1 MQLAPGMKY
10 GPFTLLLIFC
20 ITIAPQNP
28 LQLALQAQPPWPLAW
43 DEPVTLGYTAAQMGA
58 VRLHPEGAPLAGPYY
73 ELGGAADL
81 VLHFDDLEGG
91 YPNYTYT
98 LRHCDRFWYP
108 SDFDVRDYL
117 SGWGDAPVNEVN
129 ASFGTMDS
137 YTHCHARI
145 PTNDI
150 APIVSGN
157 YLLIVHRTGSAEDIM
172 LMRRMV
178 VFERSAGVTV
188 QMQRAV
194 QADQVL
200 THQRIRVTAKLPATV
215 RLTNPM
221 GDVALTVVQ
230 NGRWESAAVA
240 VAPAFLRGD
249 ILTFEQDP
257 TLLFSGADHWRS
269 ADLKSTRY
277 RALGIS
283 RLTRSDEGWSFE
295 LKPATSRRFNMQS
308 GRPDLHGE
316 FVVHNDVFDDVE
328 TSSEYVDVHFSL
340 EHQQFGT
347 AQPEEVFI
355 FGALSGWAFP
365 ESHRMAYSPDEQM
378 YLLTLRLKQGYY
390 DYLFLTPYAQTLY
403 TFEGE
408 HAAVDNRYIAF
419 LYAPD
424 PRGLDR
430 VIGMERLE

>member
-1 MQLAPGMKY
+1 MHSGMKQQI
-10 GPFTLLLIFC
+10 FSLLLLLG
-20 ITIAPQNP
+20 IAFSAQT
-28 LQLALQAQPPWPLAW
+28 QAPWPLAW
-43 DEPVTLGYTAAQMGA
+43 DKQVPVAYTASEMGA
-58 VRLHPEGAPLAGPYY
+58 VRLHPDGAPLAGPYY

-108 SDFDVRDYL
+108 SDFDIRDYL
-117 SGWGDAPVNEVN
+117 SGWGDATVDEVN
-129 ASFGTMDS
+129 ASFGPIDS

-145 PTNDI
+145 PTDDL

-157 YLLIVHRTGSAEDIM
+157 YLLIVHRSGTPDDIV

-178 VFERSAGVTV
+178 VFEKSGGVTV
-188 QMQRAV
+188 ELQRAIR
-194 QADQVL
+194 ADQVL
-200 THQRIRVTAKLPATV
+200 THQRIRVTAELPTTV

-221 GDVALTVVQ
+221 GDVALSVIQ
-230 NGRWESAAVA
+230 NGCWDGAAVA

-249 ILTFEQDP
+249 VLTFEQDP
-257 TLLFSGADHWRS
+257 ALSFSGSDHWRS

-277 RALGIS
+277 RALGVS
-283 RLTRSDEGWSFE
+283 RLSRSADGWSFE
-295 LKPATSRRFNMQS
+295 MTQAKSRRFKMQS
-308 GRPDLHGE
+308 GRPDLNGE
-316 FVVHNDVFDDVE
+316 FVVHNDEFDEVE

-340 EHQQFGT
+340 AHQQFGT
-347 AQPEEVFI
+347 AGPEDVYI
-355 FGALSGWAFP
+355 YGALSAWTFP
-365 ESHRMAYSPDEQM
+365 ETHRMVYSPDEQM
-378 YLLTLRLKQGYY
+378 YRLTLRLKQGYY
-390 DYLFLTPYAQTLY
+390 DYLFLTPNAPTLY

-408 HAAVDNRYIAF
+408 HASVQNRYATFI
-419 LYAPD
+419 YAPN